1 MNNGNERNASL
12 LQDDTGKLSAL
23 PERGT
28 MPSGTENGFRALTEV
43 IGREEV
49 RAAWQIMLEYRQGK
63 ANLEQKIIA
72 NEQWYKMRHWDCM
85 PDQKQEVQPV
95 SGWLLNSILNKHA
108 DAMDNFPSPNVLPRE
123 AADKAEA
130 KMLSSILPVLLDQ
143 CGFEQVYSDVWYYKL
158 KTGTGAYAVYWDK
171 DAHGGLGEI
180 AIRKVDLLN
189 LFWEPGISDIQNS
202 RNLFH
207 VELMDNEIL
216 TERYPK
222 LLGKLSADS
231 GNVAT
236 YLYDDTV
243 DTSTKSLVVDWYYR
257 KMGAGGRP
265 VLHYCKF
272 VAGEVLFATENEPDF
287 AERGLYDHGDYPFV
301 FDVLYPLE
309 GTPAGFGYI
318 DIGKDAQAYIDR
330 GNQAIL
336 KNMLTNAAPRHFVSK
351 ASGINLEEYADLSR
365 EFIEYEGSPDGIK
378 PITPN
383 ALSNIYVSIIS
394 NKVEELKEVTGN
406 RDISTGGTSSGVTA
420 ASAIAAMQEAGG
432 KLSRDSNK
440 SAYRAFRRIV
450 LMMIE
455 LIRQFYDTPRYFRIL
470 GESGAQEFI
479 RYSNAGIANTAGP
492 GDEPRVPLFDI
503 EVTAQKASPYSKM
516 AQNELALQFF
526 GAGFFNPQLADQAL
540 SCLDMMDFD
549 RKDFVMQRV
558 AENGGM
564 YQQLQMMQQQL
575 LTMAQELDA
584 IKGTNTAVQM
594 AADMGAPVPATPRG
608 VPNTK
613 KSGGESTRMK
623 QARER
628 AAAAASPK

>member
-1 MNNGNERNASL
+1 MNIENARNAPRS
-12 LQDDTGKLSAL
+12 
-23 PERGT
+23 PERAGRIPEQNAEK
-28 MPSGTENGFRALTEV
+28 MLPRGVENGFRALSEV

-49 RAAWQIMLEYRQGK
+49 RAAYQTMLKYRQGK

-72 NEQWYKMRHWDCM
+72 NEQWYKMRHWECM
-85 PDQKQEVQPV
+85 QDKKQEVQPV

-108 DAMDNFPSPNVLPRE
+108 DAMDNYPSPNVLPRE
-123 AADKAEA
+123 ASDKAEA
-130 KMLSSILPVLLDQ
+130 KMLSSILPVILDQ
-143 CGFEQVYSDVWYYKL
+143 CGFEQVYNDVWYYKL

-207 VELMDNEIL
+207 VELMDNELLI
-216 TERYPK
+216 ERYPK
-222 LLGKLSADS
+222 LSGKLGSDS
-231 GNVAT
+231 GAVST

-257 KMGAGGRP
+257 KAGAGGKP
-265 VLHYCKF
+265 VLHFCKF
-272 VAGEVLFATENEPDF
+272 VCGEVLFATENEPDF
-287 AERGLYDHGDYPFV
+287 AEKGLYDHGEYPFV

-336 KNMLTNAAPRHFVSK
+336 KNLLTNAAPRHFVSK

-365 EFIEYEGSPDGIK
+365 EFVEYEGSPDGIK
-378 PITPN
+378 PVTPN
-383 ALSNIYVSIIS
+383 VLSDIYLSIIS

-406 RDISTGGTSSGVTA
+406 RDVSTGGTTSGVTA
-420 ASAIAAMQEAGG
+420 ASGIAAMQEAGG
-432 KLSRDSNK
+432 KISRDSNK

-470 GESGAQEFI
+470 GESGGEEFV
-479 RYSNAGIANTAGP
+479 RYSNAGLVGS
-492 GDEPRVPLFDI
+492 GEEHRVPLFDI

-549 RKDFVMQRV
+549 RKAFVMERV
-558 AENGGM
+558 AQNGGM
-564 YQQLQMMQQQL
+564 HQQLQIMQQQIL
-575 LTMAQELDA
+575 AMAKELDA
-584 IKGTNTAVQM
+584 IKGTNTAAQM
-594 AADMGAPVPATPRG
+594 AAGMGASLPAMPGAVPDRKDPTAESSQ
-608 VPNTK
+608 TK
-613 KSGGESTRMK
+613 N
-623 QARER
+623 ARQR
-628 AAAAASPK
+628 AAETASPT